1 MIDLGQAMVTDVFQ
15 AAFAQCEHK
24 PVGGFDRHLR
34 IFNTIDQKKRWNV
47 RRDLFVRRSR
57 FVSGN
62 PLAFRWAAHES
73 SAHLAQD
80 TASMLLNEIDRPAI
94 TRDRLYR
101 A

>member
-47 RRDLFVRRSR
+47 RRDLIRSATPFCKR
-57 FVSGN
+57 QPARLPV
-62 PLAFRWAAHES
+62 
-73 SAHLAQD
+73 
-80 TASMLLNEIDRPAI
+80 DRP
-94 TRDRLYR
+94 
-101 A
+101 